1 MALSMFFRW
10 ISAGQRYLTATG
22 TRFRAGQFDDFGERS
37 DTVDGRLEERSIT
50 AMKVSENPSYFRHM
64 MSNPSNF

>member
-1 MALSMFFRW
+1 M
-10 ISAGQRYLTATG
+10 QRYLAATG
-22 TRFRAGQFDDFGERS
+22 IRFRAAQFDDFGERS

-64 MSNPSNF
+64 KSNSGQYK

>member
-1 MALSMFFRW
+1 MIGAWTGAL
-10 ISAGQRYLTATG
+10 QRYLTATG

-50 AMKVSENPSYFRHM
+50 AMKVS
-64 MSNPSNF
+64 